1 MDETAGEGQLVEDE
15 TRPQENLSS
24 MDSRSADWMVKE
36 LGEGDFY
43 G

>member
-15 TRPQENLSS
+15 TRPQGNLSS
-24 MDSRSADWMVKE
+24 VE
-36 LGEGDFY
+36 PGGVPI